1 MKSGQFVE
9 WDSSG
14 GTARGK
20 IVRNIRNGEVPD
32 IDAKVTGT
40 PEDPAARI
48 QIYREDSDGN
58 YEATDTF
65 VGHKLTELRS
75 IKSLAS
81 AEELTLMQNYL
92 VNTLITGVEYM
103 GMFDKGIGGQGAHYI
118 PAEKNVFAS
127 EGIACKNCVFY
138 AEDSGTCSI
147 VRGEIEENAA
157 CKFWIIEE
165 EYLGINGETEVTEV
179 ESDEESTYE

>member
-1 MKSGQFVE
+1 MRVGQFVE

-20 IVRNIRNGEVPD
+20 ITQIIRNGTVPN

-40 PEDPAARI
+40 KEEPAARI

-65 VGHKLTELRS
+65 VGHKLTELRG
-75 IKSLAS
+75 IKSLAEDEMLS
-81 AEELTLMQNYL
+81 EKQRF
-92 VNTLITGVEYM
+92 LISSYITAVEYS
-103 GMFDKGIGGQGAHYI
+103 GMFDKGVGANGAHYI

-138 AEDSGTCSI
+138 AEDSGACSI
-147 VRGEIEENAA
+147 VSGDIEENAA
-157 CKFWIIEE
+157 CKLWIIEE
-165 EYLGINGETEVTEV
+165 EYLGMDMPEEE
-179 ESDEESTYE
+179 EEDMDEQVL